1 MDGALSGKNKDFA
14 LNVMKKKKYILRV
27 EYLGSILLLLPEMMK
42 KAMTY
47 LTVNK
52 FVNKLEYE

>member
-1 MDGALSGKNKDFA
+1 MDGVLSGKNKDFV

-42 KAMTY
+42 EVMTY
-47 LTVNK
+47 LTVN
-52 FVNKLEYE
+52 NR

>member
-1 MDGALSGKNKDFA
+1 MDGVLSGKNKDFV

-42 KAMTY
+42 EVMTY